1 MAYRTKK
8 SRSKKPR
15 YNELQ
20 RLAFNMGKVQLGL
33 SNPDSLITESYE
45 RGLKK
50 KERKPRKTLF

>member
-45 RGLKK
+45 RV
-50 KERKPRKTLF
+50 